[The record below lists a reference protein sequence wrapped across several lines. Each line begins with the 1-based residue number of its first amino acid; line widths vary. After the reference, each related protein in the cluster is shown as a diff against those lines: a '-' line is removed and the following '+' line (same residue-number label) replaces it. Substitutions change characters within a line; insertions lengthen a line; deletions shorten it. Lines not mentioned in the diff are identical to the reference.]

1 MLLPWTFTYDKHN
14 YTRYLTFH
22 YIEMINLEENHPS
35 IYQEFTKGNFSVQ
48 VFDNNPFGKLEAD
61 KVIETT
67 INRDTKTPGGT
78 TGKYFP
84 SLY

>member
-1 MLLPWTFTYDKHN
+1 M
-14 YTRYLTFH
+14 
-22 YIEMINLEENHPS
+22 
-35 IYQEFTKGNFSVQ
+35 KGNFLVQ
-48 VFDNNPFGKLEAD
+48 LSDNNTFEKLEAD

-84 SLY
+84 NPY